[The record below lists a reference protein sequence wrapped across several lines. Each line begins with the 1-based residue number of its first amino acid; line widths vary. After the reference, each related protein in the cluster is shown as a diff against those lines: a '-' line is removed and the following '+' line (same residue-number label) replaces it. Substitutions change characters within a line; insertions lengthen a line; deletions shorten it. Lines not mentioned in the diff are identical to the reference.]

1 MSETAKLPVPD
12 RGLGALVCR
21 AIAEMAETR
30 EIVLRGLA
38 ERGELGELAIALTRL
53 AGALEAAAMFAEITE
68 QLYAAVPAT
77 PRHRRHA
84 PGRQHPLMRVV

>member
-1 MSETAKLPVPD
+1 VSETAKLPVPD

-68 QLYAAVPAT
+68 QLYAVPAT